1 MFLEKVNDDWEELGD
16 MKASDKIRLALL
28 QVGKNDKKM
37 SSLELTAAGDREAID
52 AIKAKDVATTWMKT
66 KTQKEKETQQKAM
79 TTKVVLSG
87 KSHAFGAAD
96 AIADFLRC
104 CT

>member
-1 MFLEKVNDDWEELGD
+1 MEKINEHWVDVGD
-16 MKASDKIRLALL
+16 KRESDKIRLALL
-28 QVGKNDKKM
+28 QLGKNDNKM
-37 SSLELTAAGDREAID
+37 SSLELTVADDREAID